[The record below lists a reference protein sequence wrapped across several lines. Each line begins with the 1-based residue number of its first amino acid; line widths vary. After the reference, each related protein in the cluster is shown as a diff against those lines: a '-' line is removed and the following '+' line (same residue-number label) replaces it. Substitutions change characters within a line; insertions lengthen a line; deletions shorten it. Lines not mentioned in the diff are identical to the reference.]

1 MPVSRAQIFYELP
14 GGEKWSNVYHTDG
27 DGLLADKFAW
37 TSAGIPILAG
47 LLHASCLIT
56 RVLVSDPD
64 PDVPDFTESVV
75 NVAGTSAFT
84 DSRLPLFNCVKAFFQ
99 PDNLGK
105 PDYKFYKGWLTEA
118 LNDSGQ
124 ITSADADDFSTA
136 LSQLISD
143 MDDAG
148 AILCSENGDHWVSN
162 SVQPSIQ
169 MRQMHRKRKKPV
181 AP

>member
-1 MPVSRAQIFYELP
+1 MPVSRAQIFYEVV
-14 GGEKWSNVYHTDG
+14 GIGKWSNVYHTDG
-27 DGLLADKFAW
+27 DGLVADKFAW

-47 LLHASCLIT
+47 LLHSSARIT

-99 PDNLGK
+99 TGGLGK

-124 ITSADADDFSTA
+124 ITESDRADFETELAS
-136 LSQLISD
+136 LISA

-148 AILCSENGDHWVSN
+148 AILCSENGEHWITN
-162 SVQPSIQ
+162 SVQPEIQ
-169 MRQMHRKRKKPV
+169 MRQMHRKKKRVV